1 MSKTLILVRH
11 ASAEEDNFRVKDF
24 DRQLVSKG
32 LSEAA
37 VMGKWFSQNGI
48 KPDRFITSSA
58 ARAYKTAE
66 VVADQLRVDISQIVQ
81 TESLY
86 NGGPK
91 AYLAAINDT
100 PKETS
105 VVILFGH
112 NPDITY
118 FAEYLSGKDLGSM
131 KKGSAVILNFKNLE
145 WDEVSAKTGVFVSY
159 TTPKDV
165 IKAQGENE

>member
-32 LSEAA
+32 LSESA
-37 VMGKWFSQNGI
+37 VMGKWFNQNDI

-66 VVADQLRVDISQIVQ
+66 IVADQLKVDISRIVQ

-91 AYLAAINDT
+91 AYLDAINTT
-100 PKETS
+100 PKDTS
-105 VVILFGH
+105 VLILFGH

-118 FAEYLSGKDLGSM
+118 FGEYLSGKDLGSM
-131 KKGSAVILNFKNLE
+131 KKGSAVILNFNLE
-145 WDEVSAKTGVFVSY
+145 WDEISAKTGVFVSY